1 MMARSAGD
9 GPAALN
15 RHQKPG
21 DTMDTALRLALAGAA
36 AALSPLAFAH
46 AQLVASSPA
55 KGQVLDAP
63 PIEIRLTFSEHV
75 EPRTARL
82 KLVSAD
88 KKYFDADRAH
98 ADKADPNSVAMS
110 VPVLHSG
117 SYRAVW
123 SAVGGDGQKA
133 HGDFTFTIK

>member
-1 MMARSAGD
+1 M
-9 GPAALN
+9 N
-15 RHQKPG
+15 
-21 DTMDTALRLALAGAA
+21 TVLRLAFAGAA

-75 EPRTARL
+75 EPRYARL

-98 ADKADPNSVAMS
+98 ADKVDPNSVVMS
-110 VPVLHSG
+110 VPVLRKG
-117 SYRAVW
+117 TWRAVW
-123 SAVGGDGQKA
+123 TAAGGDGHKT
-133 HGDFTFTIK
+133 HGDFTFTVK

>member
-1 MMARSAGD
+1 M
-9 GPAALN
+9 
-15 RHQKPG
+15 K
-21 DTMDTALRLALAGAA
+21 TTFRLALAALAA
-36 AALSPLAFAH
+36 AASPFALAH
-46 AQLVASSPA
+46 AQLVASSPS

-63 PIEIRLTFSEHV
+63 PIEIKLTFNEHV
-75 EPRTARL
+75 EPRFARV

-98 ADKADPNSVAMS
+98 ADKTDPNSVEMS
-110 VPVLHSG
+110 VPVLKSG

-123 SAVGGDGQKA
+123 TAVGDDGHKT